1 MGKANKIKSDLDDI
15 TELVEIIQV
24 LKDVADTKFHDLANR
39 KDRFARFGESFV
51 EYFRMISLS
60 EVRHPLVSNDVKKV
74 GIVSITSEAG
84 FMGDLNAKVIRATLQ
99 EQENHPE
106 STLIAV
112 GKKGAEI
119 DILKNDLRHLTG
131 KEVWVEVEEIKR
143 PDLDAKLVAD
153 GIAKQLERRI
163 PFRRILKKAMQ
174 TSMDAGAAGIK
185 VQVSGRIGGAEIA
198 RVEWYKEGR
207 IPLHTLRADIDYA
220 QGRAETTYGS
230 IGVKVWINKGEDI
243 IAAPKPQQAIGA

>member
-1 MGKANKIKSDLDDI
+1 MGQKVSPIGFRLVRRKKWLSTWFANKQEFGSIIGEDKKIRDYLITKPACQGASRFQIKRMSGKI
-15 TELVEIIQV
+15 EVTIHTARPGLVI
-24 LKDVADTKFHDLANR
+24 
-39 KDRFARFGESFV
+39 
-51 EYFRMISLS
+51 
-60 EVRHPLVSNDVKKV
+60 
-74 GIVSITSEAG
+74 
-84 FMGDLNAKVIRATLQ
+84 
-99 EQENHPE
+99 
-106 STLIAV
+106 

-119 DILKNDLRHLTG
+119 DILKNDLRNLTG
-131 KEVWVEVEEIKR
+131 KEVWIEVEEIKR

-174 TSMDAGAAGIK
+174 TTMDAGAAGIK

-207 IPLHTLRADIDYA
+207 IPLHTLRADIDFA

-230 IGVKVWINKGEDI
+230 IGVKVWINKGDEVLV
-243 IAAPKPQQAIGA
+243 APKPAAGG